1 MAPMKFSCSSWP
13 SMGFVQAC
21 DGLRG
26 EILPT
31 ASSFF
36 SEKNLRAP
44 LYVCV
49 WVCMCCP
56 RQNYT
61 SMISHNP
68 TNSWSFC
75 VGWESMGQLRSGI
88 LCPFNRKLPTEN
100 WNDTAK
106 TRSRKGPAGM
116 VLLVKTL
123 KHKLLGGLEHELYD
137 FPYVGNVIIP
147 TDFHIFQSGSNHQ
160 PAILSDM
167 WNGDFKTGKSFIAEY
182 SLAGSCSCTLLNR
195 NSATLQWQNEPF
207 KIDRQI
213 DRSISW

>member
-1 MAPMKFSCSSWP
+1 MSCSHWGFLLALFWPPWCTASMAPMKFFARRGPQWP
-13 SMGFVQAC
+13 LYRPMAC
-21 DGLRG
+21 EWLDTWKLRG

-31 ASSFF
+31 ASSVFF
-36 SEKNLRAP
+36 GKNLRAP

-75 VGWESMGQLRSGI
+75 VWWASMGQLRSGI

-106 TRSRKGPAGM
+106 TRSWKGPAGM

-123 KHKLLGGLEHELYD
+123 KHKLLGG
-137 FPYVGNVIIP
+137 
-147 TDFHIFQSGSNHQ
+147 
-160 PAILSDM
+160 
-167 WNGDFKTGKSFIAEY
+167 
-182 SLAGSCSCTLLNR
+182 
-195 NSATLQWQNEPF
+195 
-207 KIDRQI
+207 
-213 DRSISW
+213 